1 MPKSSASESIDF
13 SKPMQVIRIGEKLR
27 KPYHKKPFLYID
39 KSTLGSKNAFLEF
52 IKGESRAWDTGT
64 YILKAAKVGEP
75 IQGTTLFFAQFDM
88 ERGKLQNFLKA
99 SPSSGSTFVCWDF
112 FDGKG
117 PGATVRGKR

>member
-27 KPYHKKPFLYID
+27 KPYHKKP
-39 KSTLGSKNAFLEF
+39 FLEF